1 MESALRPPQDPDFRL
16 IETLLWT
23 PEGGCQR
30 GDLHLKRLHHS
41 AGVMGIVPVG
51 ADALLAGFSA
61 DGPARVRLTCDVA
74 GRCAVTS
81 GPFVPLPEDTV
92 WRLALA
98 EVRLDAGDDWLRHK
112 TTRRAVYDADRAAL
126 PDGVDELIY
135 MNTRSDLC
143 EGTITNLFVPKG
155 DVLVT
160 PPISVGC
167 LPGVLR
173 SSLICAGKARVGK
186 LREED
191 LQGEVYVGNSL
202 RGLIA
207 ARLDTL

>member
-1 MESALRPPQDPDFRL
+1 
-16 IETLLWT
+16 
-23 PEGGCQR
+23 
-30 GDLHLKRLHHS
+30 
-41 AGVMGIVPVG
+41 
-51 ADALLAGFSA
+51 
-61 DGPARVRLTCDVA
+61 
-74 GRCAVTS
+74 VTS
-81 GPFVPLPEDTV
+81 GPFVPLPEGTV

-98 EVRLDAGDDWLRHK
+98 KTRLDAGDDWLRHK

-135 MNTRSDLC
+135 MNTRGDLC
-143 EGTITNLFVPKG
+143 EGTITNLFVRKG

-160 PPISVGC
+160 PPISAGC